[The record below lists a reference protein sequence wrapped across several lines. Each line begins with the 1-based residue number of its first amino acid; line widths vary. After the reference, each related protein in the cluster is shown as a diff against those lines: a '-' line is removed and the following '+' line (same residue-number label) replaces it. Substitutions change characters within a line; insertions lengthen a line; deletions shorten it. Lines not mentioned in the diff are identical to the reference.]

1 MVNNGGAEDQR
12 AQSEEEEAG
21 VAEGEDGYEDA
32 EEGEEA
38 GVAWIVIHPDFL
50 MCPISMALMT
60 DPVLA
65 ADGFTYQREAIEAWI
80 HKCKNGTS
88 TGPPTHPLSPANAPT
103 SSASLSDRHL
113 SPADLTHTHPVACLS

>member
-12 AQSEEEEAG
+12 AQSEEEEGAL
-21 VAEGEDGYEDA
+21 AEGEDGYEDA

-88 TGPPTHPLSPANAPT
+88 TGPPTHSPLHVRPLR
-103 SSASLSDRHL
+103 ASHSDIIRLS
-113 SPADLTHTHPVACLS
+113 